1 MQEEIDFY
9 FDESKEAMEA
19 SLVHLQKE
27 LSKVRTGKAN
37 TNIFDSIMV
46 DYYGSPTPLRQVANI
61 GTLDART
68 INIQPWEK
76 KMIDPI
82 ERAIFEAN
90 LGLTPQNDGEN
101 IRITIPMLTEERRKG
116 LVKQVKSLTEDCKVS
131 IRSARRDLMELL
143 KKAVKDGYPEDMGK
157 KAEAKAQD
165 LTNGF
170 GKKAD
175 ELAEIKEKD
184 IMTV

>member
-19 SLVHLQKE
+19 TLVHLQKE
-27 LSKVRTGKAN
+27 LSKVRTGKAS
-37 TNIFDSIMV
+37 TNIFDSV
-46 DYYGSPTPLRQVANI
+46 KVEYYGSPTPIRQIANI

-68 INIQPWEK
+68 INIQPFEK
-76 KMIDPI
+76 KMIDSI

-101 IRITIPMLTEERRKG
+101 IRITIPMLTEERRLT
-116 LVKQVKSLTEDCKVS
+116 LVKQVKAHTEEAKVR
-131 IRSARRDLMELL
+131 IRNSRRELMDLL

-157 KAEAKAQD
+157 KAEAQAQK
-165 LTNGF
+165 LTDDM

-175 ELAEIKEKD
+175 DLAVIKEKD

>member
-9 FDESKEAMEA
+9 FNESKGAMEDTIA
-19 SLVHLQKE
+19 HLQKE

-37 TNIFDSIMV
+37 ANIFDSVMV
-46 DYYGSPTPLRQVANI
+46 DYYGNPTPIRQVANI

-82 ERAIFEAN
+82 ERSIFEAN

-101 IRITIPMLTEERRKG
+101 IRITIPMLTEERRKN
-116 LVKQVKSLTEDCKVS
+116 LVKQIKSLTEEAKVG
-131 IRSARRDLMELL
+131 IRNSRRELMDLL

-157 KAEAKAQD
+157 KAEAKAQQ
-165 LTNGF
+165 LTDEM
-170 GKKAD
+170 GKKAE
-175 ELAEIKEKD
+175 ELADVKEKD

>member
-1 MQEEIDFY
+1 MQEDIDFY

-19 SLVHLQKE
+19 SLSHLQKE

-37 TNIFDSIMV
+37 TNIFDSVMV
-46 DYYGSPTPLRQVANI
+46 DYYGTPTPIRQVANI

-82 ERAIFEAN
+82 ERSIFEAN

-101 IRITIPMLTEERRKG
+101 IRITIPMLTEERRRG
-116 LVKQVKSLTEDCKVS
+116 LVKQVKALTEDAKVT
-131 IRSARRDLMELL
+131 IRGARRELMDLL
-143 KKAVKDGYPEDMGK
+143 KQAVKDGYPEDMGK
-157 KAEAKAQD
+157 KAEAKAQK
-165 LTNGF
+165 LTDDF
-170 GKKAD
+170 GKKAEEMAD
-175 ELAEIKEKD
+175 VKEKD